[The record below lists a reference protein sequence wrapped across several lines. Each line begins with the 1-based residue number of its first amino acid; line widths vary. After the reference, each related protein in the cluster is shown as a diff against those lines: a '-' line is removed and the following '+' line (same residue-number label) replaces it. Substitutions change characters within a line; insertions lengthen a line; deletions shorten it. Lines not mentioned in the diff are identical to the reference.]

1 MSKEEN
7 MALKVI
13 ESATKLP
20 FVKVNREE
28 FLVKVFKNT
37 SVRPSELLDKGPQ
50 KLFTKSELDKIARKV
65 INANVLKSSSVS
77 FATGLPGG
85 FAMAATIP
93 ADVAQFYGFVLK
105 LAQEISYIYG
115 YDNLFDENEELT
127 DEAHDALVLYLGVMF
142 GVTAASSTIR
152 VLSKQASQKALK
164 SLPKK
169 ALTKTFYYP
178 ILKNILK
185 TFGYKLT
192 KDQFAKG
199 ISKAIPFVGG
209 AISGGLNY
217 TSMKPMARRLNT
229 ELSKIID
236 YTEKDLEKD
245 IKIIEQNR

>member
-1 MSKEEN
+1 M
-7 MALKVI
+7 
-13 ESATKLP
+13 
-20 FVKVNREE
+20 
-28 FLVKVFKNT
+28 
-37 SVRPSELLDKGPQ
+37 
-50 KLFTKSELDKIARKV
+50 

-93 ADVAQFYGFVLK
+93 ADVAQFYDFVLK

-152 VLSKQASQKALK
+152 VVSKQASQKALK
-164 SLPKK
+164 SIPNK
-169 ALTKTFYYP
+169 ALTKTFYCP

-209 AISGGLNY
+209 AVSGGLNY

-229 ELSKIID
+229 ELSKIVD